1 MYFGCI
7 WCNCNIWCNWCKSSI
22 PHLPLIKKKEK
33 KEYFFFSLHTLGAF
47 GATVTFG
54 AVVTNPCCCNT
65 KGRVVPPFSFAKSS
79 LIFTPHPV
87 FCPSAR
93 LSARNP
99 QSPCFP
105 LLPPPNRLK
114 TPRLP
119 ALDFVAL
126 SRHLPRD
133 KIGIMSPPS
142 TPAEMKIF
150 AENPFQQSIFR
161 TLFA

>member
-1 MYFGCI
+1 MYFWCI

-22 PHLPLIKKKEK
+22 SHLPLIKKKEK
-33 KEYFFFSLHTLGAF
+33 KEYFFFSLHTLGAS

-54 AVVTNPCCCNT
+54 AFVTKSCSCT
-65 KGRVVPPFSFAKSS
+65 SESRVVPPFSFAKSS
-79 LIFTPHPV
+79 LTFTPYPV
-87 FCPSAR
+87 FCPSVR

-99 QSPCFP
+99 QSPYCP

-114 TPRLP
+114 TPCLP
-119 ALDFVAL
+119 VFGFVAL
-126 SRHLPRD
+126 SRQPPRD

-142 TPAEMKIF
+142 TPVEMKIF
-150 AENPFQQSIFR
+150 SKIRFQQSISR